1 MGQRFNNN
9 GRLSVCMMD
18 REKASEAVR
27 ALCEHF
33 GIEDDATDEYDGMD
47 PYQILVS
54 TIVSQQI
61 SEASTRRI
69 CSALFSEFPSME
81 DVRHADPVRFEE
93 AIKAS
98 RYHHQKACCILSAT
112 RMIAEDFGGEVPDD
126 FERLRS
132 LPGVGDKTAACVMRH
147 GFGKRTVIV
156 DSHINRVSNRLGI
169 SCSKRPA
176 DTRKAI
182 EETVPEEM
190 WGLLDKGFIAL
201 GRTFCRPKGPSCEEC
216 PVNHLCE
223 HNVGRQPDRRS
234 RVLSSP
240 HVDGPIPRWD
250 ETPYYAIIKHL
261 YIRGSM
267 AYHDRSRPPYGLL
280 LTAMLLAVAFVALIM
295 PFAEDCE
302 ARSSGTCGDGLSWT
316 LDDSGVLTISGTGD
330 MKDYS
335 SGGPWGK
342 SVRSVIVKD
351 GATSVGKNAFRGCVS
366 ITSARIAGSVA
377 SIGDGAFYNCASL
390 SSVTMGAG
398 IRTIG
403 GSAFY
408 GCSSLA
414 SVSLPATLESIMSNA
429 FYGCSSLASVSIPG
443 SVTFIEQSAFVGC
456 SSLASISVDAGNA
469 NYSSS
474 AGVLFSKDKK
484 SLKMY
489 PAGKQSGR
497 YAIPGTVESVENYAF
512 YRCLGLTS
520 VTMPDS
526 VKVLGKY
533 VFRGC
538 DDLTSIS
545 VGSGNAKY
553 SSAGGVLFSKDK
565 MTLLVYPAGKQS
577 IGYSFPARWRT

>member
-1 MGQRFNNN
+1 
-9 GRLSVCMMD
+9 
-18 REKASEAVR
+18 
-27 ALCEHF
+27 
-33 GIEDDATDEYDGMD
+33 
-47 PYQILVS
+47 
-54 TIVSQQI
+54 
-61 SEASTRRI
+61 
-69 CSALFSEFPSME
+69 
-81 DVRHADPVRFEE
+81 
-93 AIKAS
+93 
-98 RYHHQKACCILSAT
+98 
-112 RMIAEDFGGEVPDD
+112 
-126 FERLRS
+126 
-132 LPGVGDKTAACVMRH
+132 
-147 GFGKRTVIV
+147 
-156 DSHINRVSNRLGI
+156 
-169 SCSKRPA
+169 
-176 DTRKAI
+176 
-182 EETVPEEM
+182 
-190 WGLLDKGFIAL
+190 
-201 GRTFCRPKGPSCEEC
+201 
-216 PVNHLCE
+216 
-223 HNVGRQPDRRS
+223 
-234 RVLSSP
+234 
-240 HVDGPIPRWD
+240 
-250 ETPYYAIIKHL
+250 
-261 YIRGSM
+261 M
-267 AYHDRSRPPYGLL
+267 AYHDRSRPPNGLL

-302 ARSSGTCGDGLSWT
+302 AGSSGTCGDGLSWT
-316 LDDSGVLTISGTGD
+316 LDDSGVLTILGTGD

-351 GATSVGKNAFRGCVS
+351 GATSVGKYAFRGCVS

-429 FYGCSSLASVSIPG
+429 FYGCSSLASVSIPK

-456 SSLASISVDAGNA
+456 SSLASIYVDAGNA

-512 YRCLGLTS
+512 YRCPGLTS
-520 VTMPDS
+520 VTMPGS

-565 MTLLVYPAGKQS
+565 MTLMV
-577 IGYSFPARWRT
+577 